1 MNDSMWNILNKKVST
16 PIGFIVLFSVTFLV
30 GWLILNQY
38 KKVVE
43 TRFEMIELNSSTERR
58 IQEEK

>member
-1 MNDSMWNILNKKVST
+1 MLTNLLNKKVST

>member
-1 MNDSMWNILNKKVST
+1 MWDVLNKKVST
-16 PIGFIVLFSVTFLV
+16 PIGFIVLLSVAFLV

-43 TRFEMIELNSSTERR
+43 TRYEMIELGSSAER
-58 IQEEK
+58 QSE

>member
-1 MNDSMWNILNKKVST
+1 VNDSMWNILNKKVST